1 MPVPLANYTLTYDT
15 DGRIQGWPSFYSYVP
30 DYMVG
35 MNSHFYTFSGGNLYR
50 HSTNTERNNFY
61 GTLYNSTVTTPFNS
75 QPLENKLYKTL
86 ALQGAER
93 WAAQMV
99 TDIQTSFAMPANYF
113 EVKEQTFFAFVRNQ
127 DADVNFRLR
136 SAQGI
141 GVNLGLDITNP
152 AAVVVRFL
160 QAVSLSGING
170 TPVTPGNVGDMLY
183 FDQTTPTL
191 AGQITAV
198 NVNAQAG
205 INEIVVDTTV
215 TGGNTPT
222 PSIVYF
228 LVARNQIAESHG
240 VLGHYALTTLTHPG
254 RTQGELF
261 AVQSDVMKS
270 YP

>member
-1 MPVPLANYTLTYDT
+1 
-15 DGRIQGWPSFYSYVP
+15 
-30 DYMVG
+30 MVG

-61 GTLYNSTVTTPFNS
+61 GTVYNSTVTTPFNA
-75 QPLENKLYKTL
+75 QPLDNKLYKTL

-99 TDIQTSFAMPANYF
+99 TDLQTSFAMPADYF

-141 GVNLGLDITNP
+141 GFSIGITPTVP
-152 AAVVVRFL
+152 AAVVVEF
-160 QAVSLSGING
+160 QQGVSLSGING
-170 TPVTPGNVGDMLY
+170 TPVAFGNVGDMLY
-183 FDQTTPTL
+183 FGTTTPTL

-205 INEIVVDTTV
+205 INELVVDTTV
-215 TGGNTPT
+215 PGGNMPT
-222 PSIVYF
+222 QPSYF
-228 LVARNQIAESHG
+228 VVARNQVAESHG

>member
-1 MPVPLANYTLTYDT
+1 MPVPLADYTLTYDT
-15 DGRIQGWPSFYSYVP
+15 DGRIQGWPSFYSYTP

-35 MNSHFYTFSGGNLYR
+35 MNSFFYTFSGGNLFR
-50 HSTNTERNNFY
+50 HNTNAQRNTFY
-61 GTLYNSTVTTPFNS
+61 GVVYNSTVTTPFNS
-75 QPLENKLYKTL
+75 QPLDNKLYKTL
-86 ALQGAER
+86 ALQGAEA

-99 TDIQTSFAMPANYF
+99 TDIQVSLAMPANFF

-127 DADVNFRLR
+127 DANVNFRLR

-141 GVNLGLDITNP
+141 GSSISQNQGDP
-152 AAVVVRFL
+152 AAVQVNF
-160 QAVSLSGING
+160 QQFVSLSGING
-170 TPVTPGNVGDMLY
+170 TPVVAGNVGDMLY
-183 FDQTTPTL
+183 YGVGTPVL

-205 INEIVVDTTV
+205 INQIVVDTTV
-215 TGGNTPT
+215 PDGNMPPQ
-222 PSIVYF
+222 PSYF

>member
-1 MPVPLANYTLTYDT
+1 MPGPLANYTLTYDT

-75 QPLENKLYKTL
+75 QPLDNKLYKTL

-99 TDIQTSFAMPANYF
+99 TDIQTSFAMPADYF

-141 GVNLGLDITNP
+141 GACSTINLTDP
-152 AAVVVRFL
+152 AAVVVNFP
-160 QAVSLSGING
+160 QQVSLSGING
-170 TPVTPGNVGDMLY
+170 TPTTPGNVGDMLY
-183 FDQTTPTL
+183 QGGVTAIL
-191 AGQITAV
+191 IGQIIAV
-198 NVNAQAG
+198 NVNPQAG
-205 INEIVVDTTV
+205 INQLVVDTTV
-215 TGGNTPT
+215 TGGSLPNAGTY
-222 PSIVYF
+222 SLF
-228 LVARNQIAESHG
+228 ARNQIAESHG

>member
-61 GTLYNSTVTTPFNS
+61 GTVYNSTVTTPFNS
-75 QPLENKLYKTL
+75 QPLDNKLYKTL

-99 TDIQTSFAMPANYF
+99 TDIQTSFAMPADYF

-127 DADVNFRLR
+127 DADVNFSLR

-141 GVNLGLDITNP
+141 GTSISQLQTNP
-152 AAVVVRFL
+152 AAVEVNF
-160 QAVSLSGING
+160 QQFVSLSGING
-170 TPVTPGNVGDMLY
+170 TPVAAGNVGDMLY
-183 FDQTTPTL
+183 FGTGTPTL

-205 INEIVVDTTV
+205 INQLVVDTTV
-215 TGGNTPT
+215 TGGNMPPQ
-222 PSIVYF
+222 PSYF
-228 LVARNQIAESHG
+228 VVARNQIAESHG

>member
-61 GTLYNSTVTTPFNS
+61 GTVYNSTVTTPFNT
-75 QPLENKLYKTL
+75 QPLDNKLYKTL

-99 TDIQTSFAMPANYF
+99 TDLQTSFAMPADYF

-127 DADVNFRLR
+127 DTDVNFRLR

-141 GVNLGLDITNP
+141 GRCSTVNLTDP
-152 AAVVVRFL
+152 AAVVVNFE
-160 QAVSLSGING
+160 QEVNLSGING
-170 TPVTPGNVGDMLY
+170 TPTTPGNVGDMLY
-183 FDQTTPTL
+183 QGAATPIL
-191 AGQITAV
+191 IGQITAV

-205 INEIVVDTTV
+205 INQLVVDTTV
-215 TGGNTPT
+215 TGGSLPAPNT
-222 PSIVYF
+222 YCLF
-228 LVARNQIAESHG
+228 ARNQVAESHG

>member
-1 MPVPLANYTLTYDT
+1 
-15 DGRIQGWPSFYSYVP
+15 
-30 DYMVG
+30 MVG

-61 GTLYNSTVTTPFNS
+61 GTVYNSTVTTPFNA
-75 QPLENKLYKTL
+75 QPLDNKLYKTL

-99 TDIQTSFAMPANYF
+99 TDLQTSFAMPADYF

-141 GVNLGLDITNP
+141 GTSISQLQTNP
-152 AAVVVRFL
+152 AAVEVNF
-160 QAVSLSGING
+160 QQFVSLSGING
-170 TPVTPGNVGDMLY
+170 TPVAFGNVGDMLY
-183 FDQTTPTL
+183 FGTGTPTL
-191 AGQITAV
+191 AGQIIAV

-205 INEIVVDTTV
+205 INQLVVDTTV
-215 TGGNTPT
+215 TGGNMPPQ
-222 PSIVYF
+222 PSYF
-228 LVARNQIAESHG
+228 VVARNQIAESHG

-254 RTQGELF
+254 GTQGELF

>member
-50 HSTNTERNNFY
+50 HSTNTERNSFY
-61 GTLYNSTVTTPFNS
+61 GTVYNSTVTTPFNA
-75 QPLENKLYKTL
+75 QPLDNKLYKTL

-99 TDIQTSFAMPANYF
+99 TDIQTSFPMPADYF

-141 GVNLGLDITNP
+141 GTSISQNQTNP
-152 AAVVVRFL
+152 AAVEVNF
-160 QAVSLSGING
+160 QQFVSLSGING
-170 TPVTPGNVGDMLY
+170 TPVAVGNVGDMLY
-183 FDQTTPTL
+183 FGTGTPTL

-205 INEIVVDTTV
+205 INQLVVDTTV
-215 TGGNTPT
+215 TGGNMPT
-222 PSIVYF
+222 QPSYF
-228 LVARNQIAESHG
+228 VVARNQVAESHG

>member
-50 HSTNTERNNFY
+50 HSTNTERNSFY
-61 GTLYNSTVTTPFNS
+61 GTVYNSTVTTPFNA
-75 QPLENKLYKTL
+75 QPLDNKLYKTL

-99 TDIQTSFAMPANYF
+99 TDLQTSFAMPADYF

-127 DADVNFRLR
+127 DAAVNFSLR

-141 GVNLGLDITNP
+141 GTSITQNQTNP
-152 AAVVVRFL
+152 AAVEVNF
-160 QAVSLSGING
+160 QQFVSLSGING
-170 TPVTPGNVGDMLY
+170 TPVAAGNVGDMLY
-183 FDQTTPTL
+183 FGTGTPTL

-205 INEIVVDTTV
+205 INQLVVDTTV
-215 TGGNTPT
+215 TGGNMPPQ
-222 PSIVYF
+222 PSYF

>member
-1 MPVPLANYTLTYDT
+1 
-15 DGRIQGWPSFYSYVP
+15 
-30 DYMVG
+30 MVG

-61 GTLYNSTVTTPFNS
+61 GTVYNSTVTTPFNA
-75 QPLENKLYKTL
+75 QPLDNKLYKTL

-99 TDIQTSFAMPANYF
+99 TDIQTSFAMPADYF

-127 DADVNFRLR
+127 DADVNFSLR

-141 GVNLGLDITNP
+141 GTSISQLQTNP
-152 AAVVVRFL
+152 AAVEVNF
-160 QAVSLSGING
+160 QQFVSLSGING
-170 TPVTPGNVGDMLY
+170 TPVAAGNVGDMLY
-183 FDQTTPTL
+183 FGTGTPTL

-205 INEIVVDTTV
+205 INQLVVDTTV
-215 TGGNTPT
+215 TGGNMPPQ
-222 PSIVYF
+222 PSYF
-228 LVARNQIAESHG
+228 VVARNQIAESHG

>member
-1 MPVPLANYTLTYDT
+1 
-15 DGRIQGWPSFYSYVP
+15 
-30 DYMVG
+30 MVG

>member
-75 QPLENKLYKTL
+75 QPLDNKLYKTL

-99 TDIQTSFAMPANYF
+99 TDIQTSFAMPADYF

-141 GVNLGLDITNP
+141 GFSLGQDITNP
-152 AAVVVRFL
+152 NAVVVRF
-160 QAVSLSGING
+160 QQGVNLSGING
-170 TPVTPGNVGDMLY
+170 TPVAAGNVGDMLY
-183 FDQTTPTL
+183 FGTTTPTL

-198 NVNAQAG
+198 NVNPQAG
-205 INEIVVDTTV
+205 INELVVDTTV
-215 TGGNTPT
+215 TGGTVP
-222 PSIVYF
+222 PSNQYF
-228 LVARNQIAESHG
+228 LVARTQIAESHG